1 MAEEVSPASEVDFEV
16 ATEFGLPKSVRTA
29 PGSKFWRGYDFNFW
43 DLAVR
48 YTWMYIAEAD
58 IRDLRQLTNS
68 ALDADNRLVFSRVM
82 RTLFNPLNRTGIM
95 DNNLPVTV
103 YAFYNGDG
111 EVPPTVGPAPSWA
124 RTATTS
130 PRRESQLGD
139 AHAAGH
145 RGDGTHLDHHGYTF
159 QAGYKQGAL
168 GQRPGVPDHAAVEG
182 RQRRTL
188 GLHPQRPGLRRWGLR
203 PRRHGPVRLGA
214 QGNVPGQVGT
224 YGPWHVVKE
233 DYIPAGYVA
242 GLVSGGP
249 DNISNPIGLREHKNP
264 AYRGLKLIPGDKN
277 GYPLIESFYQRGVG
291 TGIRHRGAG
300 VLLQVT
306 GRQLHRPGH
315 LRLIRLRARNQN
327 RRTST

>member
-1 MAEEVSPASEVDFEV
+1 
-16 ATEFGLPKSVRTA
+16 
-29 PGSKFWRGYDFNFW
+29 
-43 DLAVR
+43 
-48 YTWMYIAEAD
+48 MYIAEAD
-58 IRDLRQLTNS
+58 IRDLRQLTNA

-111 EVPPTVGPAPSWA
+111 EVPPDGRGQHLPGHAQPLPHHQGVASATLTPPSIEA
-124 RTATTS
+124 L
-130 PRRESQLGD
+130 Q
-139 AHAAGH
+139 
-145 RGDGTHLDHHGYTF
+145 THLDHHGYTF
-159 QAGYKQGAL
+159 QAGYKQGPL
-168 GQRPGVPDHAAVEG
+168 GQRPGVPDHAAVAG
-182 RQRRTL
+182 RQRRSL
-188 GLHPQRPGLRRWGLR
+188 GLHPQRPGLRRWRLR

-277 GYPLIESFYQRGVG
+277 GYPLVESFYQRGSAPASATAVREFSSRSPA
-291 TGIRHRGAG
+291 TPP
-300 VLLQVT
+300 T
-306 GRQLHRPGH
+306 PSRPSTPDH
-315 LRLIRLRARNQN
+315 LTRSENQN
-327 RRTST
+327 RRTSTCTHRHR